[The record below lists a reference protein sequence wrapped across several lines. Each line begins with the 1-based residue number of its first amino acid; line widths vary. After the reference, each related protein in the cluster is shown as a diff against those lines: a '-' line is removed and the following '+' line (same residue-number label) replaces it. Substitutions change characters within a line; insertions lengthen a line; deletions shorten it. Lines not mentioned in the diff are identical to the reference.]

1 MRNVRA
7 FQALVVLSALIILT
21 TGAMD
26 VALGTAPL
34 PGEDAVP
41 VNVDSNYRFF
51 AAVWL
56 TLGVALVVVA
66 ARVREPDS
74 APLLRLVCTAVVLG
88 GLARVWSIVVAGVPD
103 PMLLGLLGLEFV
115 LPPILLLWHRALM
128 RGAAATDTAASPVS
142 PVSP

>member
-7 FQALVVLSALIILT
+7 FQSLVLLSALVVLC

-34 PGEDAVP
+34 PGDDAVP

-56 TLGVALVVVA
+56 TLGVALVIVA
-66 ARVREPDS
+66 ARVREPES
-74 APLLRLVCTAVVLG
+74 TPLLRLVCAAVLLG
-88 GLARVWSIVVAGVPD
+88 GVARVWSIVVAGVPD
-103 PMLLGLLGLEFV
+103 PMLLALLGVELV
-115 LPPILLLWHRALM
+115 LPPVLLLWHRALT
-128 RGAAATDTAASPVS
+128 RGAAPTPSPDGRSAA
-142 PVSP
+142 

>member
-7 FQALVVLSALIILT
+7 FQALVVLSALIVLT

-34 PGEDAVP
+34 PGGDAVP

-66 ARVREPDS
+66 VRVREPGS
-74 APLLRLVCTAVVLG
+74 VPLLRLVCAAVVLG

-115 LPPILLLWHRALM
+115 LPPILFLWHRALT
-128 RGAAATDTAASPVS
+128 RETAVPVS
-142 PVSP
+142 SPSAAP